1 MKQVL
6 RWCVV
11 LLVALSSAAAA
22 AADGA
27 LVIIGGA
34 LRPDNAAVWQ
44 RVVQLAGGKGAS
56 IAVFASAAANPERSA
71 NTIAER
77 LGHYGAAPFVVPVA
91 VKLAGSDYR
100 KAADDAALAA
110 KVRAAGGAFFS
121 GGDQGRITQAL
132 RRADGSNTRVLDA
145 LWDMYRAG
153 GVIAGSSAGAAIMS
167 STMFHDAKGV
177 LDTLRLG
184 VRDGVEL
191 ADGLGFIGNDVFI
204 DQHLLV
210 RGRFARMLPA
220 MLKKGYRVGLGID
233 EDTALVVTNGQQV
246 EVVGYK
252 GALLVDLAAATSDP
266 KTKHFNIR
274 NARLSYLD
282 QGDRYHLGTGAF
294 VPSKEK
300 AGGLLDRSKPYFH
313 GPVFAPDILANTV
326 VVDLMEKLVDGDQDH
341 AIGIAFGG
349 ACELAKAAGFEFRF
363 SRTPETHG
371 FLSAVSEAYSIRHVR
386 LDVRPIEMA
395 VPLYR

>member
-6 RWCVV
+6 HWCGV
-11 LLVALSSAAAA
+11 LWMVLSCSVAA

-34 LRPDNAAVWQ
+34 LKPDNAAVWQ

-77 LGHYGAAPFVVPVA
+77 LSHYGAAPFVVPVA

-132 RRADGSNTRVLDA
+132 RRADGGNTRVLDA
-145 LWDMYRAG
+145 LWAMYRGG

-191 ADGLGFIGNDVFI
+191 ADGLGFIGNEVFI

-233 EDTALVVTNGQQV
+233 ENTALVVTNGQQV

-252 GALLVDLAAATSDP
+252 GALLIDLAAATTDL
-266 KTKHFNIR
+266 KAGAFNIS
-274 NARLSYLD
+274 NARISYLD

-294 VPSKEK
+294 VPSVDK
-300 AGGLLDRSKPYFH
+300 AGGLLDRRKPYFH

-326 VVDLMEKLVDGDQDH
+326 VVDLMEKLVDGDQGQ
-341 AIGIAFGG
+341 AIGIAFGTPSG
-349 ACELAKAAGFEFRF
+349 SAPAPGFEFKF
-363 SRTPETHG
+363 SRTAETHG
-371 FLSAVSEAYSIRHVR
+371 YLSVVAEAYSIRNVR

-395 VPLYR
+395 TPLYR